1 MPSPVP
7 VLSSPAEWTS
17 ELVPAV
23 DASVRSLLGP
33 GGARLV
39 IDLSGTSFLSSA
51 ALTFLIHLGKRLAD
65 GGGGLALARP
75 APAIVKLLRALGLTR
90 VLRVFDGVEEAR
102 VCVAA
107 IRPVSSR
114 P

>member
-1 MPSPVP
+1 MPTPVP

-23 DASVRSLLGP
+23 EASARGLLGP
-33 GGARLV
+33 GGSRLV
-39 IDLSGTSFLSSA
+39 IDLSATTFLSSA
-51 ALTFLIHLGKRLAD
+51 GLTFLIHLGKRLAD
-65 GGGGLALARP
+65 AGGGLALARP
-75 APAIVKLLRALGLTR
+75 TPGIVRLLRALGLTR

-102 VCVAA
+102 ACVAA